1 MGVDMKQ
8 KTWTIKGILI
18 LCLLFETVIAQ
29 VALPSSAKISMNVKD
44 ASIYNVLKILEAKTG
59 LKFVVDPAVQNRKIT
74 VNLEDVYP
82 DEAITAIME
91 SNDLGFRRIEGVDVY
106 IVSDKRRI
114 MRETEI
120 LRIPC
125 HFADARQLQ
134 KMLMN
139 IVTPGIGA
147 VIADERTNTLIIRDN
162 PEVLNLFETMLKELD
177 KPTPQIYIEA
187 AIAEISLSKN
197 NETGVEW
204 LWKNPNLASPNDK
217 VGTRFDLR
225 RTSSATSST
234 GTGSSGGTQY
244 LDGEGNLWAPGL
256 PIGQGLGVGILNADF
271 DVVLHAIQ
279 TNYDLNILSTPYLVT
294 LDNEEATIE
303 VGDQIPY
310 KVLNQYGI
318 TSYEFKSASVKLSVT
333 PHVND
338 DKTITISI
346 KPNADFQNG
355 QTPDGVPIIA
365 TRKADT
371 KITIENGRTV
381 VIGGLMRNST
391 TETTSK
397 VPILGS
403 IPLLGNLF
411 RSKVTVNT
419 KTELVVFLTPK
430 IITGELTKTDLI
442 PEKHLSDDAI
452 KKLEKIKPLNNQ

>member
-162 PEVLNLFETMLKELD
+162 PEVLNLFE
-177 KPTPQIYIEA
+177 
-187 AIAEISLSKN
+187 
-197 NETGVEW
+197 
-204 LWKNPNLASPNDK
+204 
-217 VGTRFDLR
+217 
-225 RTSSATSST
+225 
-234 GTGSSGGTQY
+234 
-244 LDGEGNLWAPGL
+244 
-256 PIGQGLGVGILNADF
+256 
-271 DVVLHAIQ
+271 
-279 TNYDLNILSTPYLVT
+279 
-294 LDNEEATIE
+294 
-303 VGDQIPY
+303 
-310 KVLNQYGI
+310 
-318 TSYEFKSASVKLSVT
+318 
-333 PHVND
+333 
-338 DKTITISI
+338 
-346 KPNADFQNG
+346 
-355 QTPDGVPIIA
+355 
-365 TRKADT
+365 
-371 KITIENGRTV
+371 
-381 VIGGLMRNST
+381 
-391 TETTSK
+391 
-397 VPILGS
+397 
-403 IPLLGNLF
+403 
-411 RSKVTVNT
+411 
-419 KTELVVFLTPK
+419 
-430 IITGELTKTDLI
+430 
-442 PEKHLSDDAI
+442 
-452 KKLEKIKPLNNQ
+452 